1 MKNLARSLPLS
12 LVLLLSA
19 CIMES
24 NEEAKGEPLARNS
37 YTYRG
42 TALEENFV
50 VDSAITSQC
59 FRARAFYSISAARE
73 PRIDSGDFNT
83 CQPSYTIL
91 PLYVVHGVDTLGPAP
106 DQERG
111 LGYYRIQWKEPEL
124 GPDWTREI
132 KMNPEGCQGQC
143 GILGRVEWG
152 SREVRLYE
160 DFVREKASGH
170 RLSVSNILNQLFEL
184 RFDRITPL

>member
-1 MKNLARSLPLS
+1 MKNFAPLLPLS
-12 LVLLLSA
+12 LVLLLCA
-19 CIMES
+19 CVMES
-24 NEEAKGEPLARNS
+24 KEESRGEPSARNS

-42 TALEENFV
+42 TVLEENFV
-50 VDSAITSQC
+50 VDSAITSSC
-59 FRARAFYSISAARE
+59 YRARAFYSIYAARE

-83 CQPSYTIL
+83 CQPTYTIS
-91 PLYVVHGVDTLGPAP
+91 PVYVVHRVDTLGSAP

-111 LGYYRIQWKEPEL
+111 RGYYRIQWKEPEL

-132 KMNPEGCQGQC
+132 KLNPDGCQGQC
-143 GILGRVEWG
+143 GNLGRVEWE

-160 DFVREKASGH
+160 DFVREKASGN
-170 RLSVSNILNQLFEL
+170 RLTISNLLNQLFQL